1 MNYFIKTSFLIILG
15 IIVGTTQTC
24 AQQEFK
30 RNIEMRTFIPKGQ
43 WIVGNSVSYSQY
55 SNDNYQF
62 LVIENLSG
70 EGYAFKVSPVLC
82 YAFKDNVAAGGRFMY
97 SRTYT
102 KLNNI
107 SVNIDEDTNFD
118 ISNLYELK
126 NSYSGIAVLR
136 NYINLGTSKRFALFN
151 EVQLE
156 LGGSVSK
163 VVNGKGDDLTG
174 VYQTSL
180 DASVGLS
187 PGLVAFINNYTA
199 VEVSIGVLGLNVSR
213 THQVT
218 DRIYE
223 SNRSS
228 MSANFKINLFS
239 IGLGIAFYL

>member
-43 WIVGNSVSYSQY
+43 WIVGSSVSYSQY

-156 LGGSVSK
+156 L
-163 VVNGKGDDLTG
+163 
-174 VYQTSL
+174 

>member
-1 MNYFIKTSFLIILG
+1 MNKQSMNYFIKTSFLIILG

-43 WIVGNSVSYSQY
+43 WIVGSSVSYSQY

-136 NYINLGTSKRFALFN
+136 NYINLQMTFPKNLLCRYVACCIVMKFN
-151 EVQLE
+151 ILMRRIIFI
-156 LGGSVSK
+156 
-163 VVNGKGDDLTG
+163 
-174 VYQTSL
+174 
-180 DASVGLS
+180 
-187 PGLVAFINNYTA
+187 LVIF
-199 VEVSIGVLGLNVSR
+199 
-213 THQVT
+213 
-218 DRIYE
+218 
-223 SNRSS
+223 
-228 MSANFKINLFS
+228 
-239 IGLGIAFYL
+239 